1 MSGDVMKNKKLFL
14 YSIIAG
20 SIIILILILIHY
32 YRYNGASLKSRENIL
47 NKSHGKV
54 RILSETVIDNY
65 IICEIV

>member
-1 MSGDVMKNKKLFL
+1 MKNKKLFL

-20 SIIILILILIHY
+20 SIIILILIITHY
-32 YRYNGASLKSRENIL
+32 YRYNRASLKSRENIL

-65 IICEIV
+65 IICEIVNV